1 VAPLAR
7 LVEYDFP
14 FFSDE
19 RALFDA
25 WQANTILLPLEA
37 SLSADVAVMSE
48 AMSKEREK
56 NNTNMPLIHGK
67 ALYQSY
73 ITRVREACKNLEPLV
88 PLFTEYVKELH
99 SMVIK
104 LGRLS
109 SLHAGNLHKVLS

>member
-1 VAPLAR
+1 MKKLC
-7 LVEYDFP
+7 
-14 FFSDE
+14 
-19 RALFDA
+19 FDA

-37 SLSADVAVMSE
+37 LLSADVAVLSE
-48 AMSKEREK
+48 AISKEREK
-56 NNTNMPLIHGK
+56 NNTSMPLSHGK

-73 ITRVREACKNLEPLV
+73 ITRVREACKNIEPVV
-88 PLFTEYVKELH
+88 PLLTEYVKELH